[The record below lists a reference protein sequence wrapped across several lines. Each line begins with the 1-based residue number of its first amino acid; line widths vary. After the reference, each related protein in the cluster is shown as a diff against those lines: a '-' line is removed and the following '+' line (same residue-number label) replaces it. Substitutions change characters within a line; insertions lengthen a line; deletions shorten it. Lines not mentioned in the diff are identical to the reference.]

1 MNEHARDEQG
11 YRNDDRWYPQRMAYP
26 IYRVLMAARI
36 LRDPLFLRARFVR
49 ARFVAATAQHS
60 DLNDTRFEQK
70 SDGLNARLR
79 GLVEPW

>member
-36 LRDPLFLRARFVR
+36 LRDPLFIRARL
-49 ARFVAATAQHS
+49 VAATAHHS
-60 DLNDTRFEQK
+60 DLNDTRLEQK
-70 SDGLNARLR
+70 SDGQMP
-79 GLVEPW
+79 G